1 MVMIH
6 GHHIRLW
13 GLISKKAR
21 LPRFTLK
28 NTVLHSKELHVGQ
41 KCGLKVIWN

>member
-6 GHHIRLW
+6 GHQIV
-13 GLISKKAR
+13 GVNIQKSSTASFY
-21 LPRFTLK
+21 PK